1 MIGAWSHSRPNPTNQ
16 SFRDPARIPF
26 PIDGTSGNLGQG
38 VGDGNVG
45 IGVGGGVARRRIGKH
60 APDLERVASELLRAS
75 GQP

>member
-26 PIDGTSGNLGQG
+26 PIDGTSGSLGQG

-45 IGVGGGVARRRIGKH
+45 IGVEGGVAPPPHREH
-60 APDLERVASELLRAS
+60 APDLERVASELARLRPA
-75 GQP
+75 